1 VTGPPSSVSYQS
13 YLKLDTLLSLQEPL
27 SEYQAAE
34 QMFII
39 VHQVYEL
46 WFKQGIAQLESAI
59 GCLNED
65 RIGEAL
71 FAIRQLTSID
81 RLMVEQI
88 VLLERQNPRHFAAI
102 RRHLGSASG
111 AQSTQYRRLE
121 QLSGGP
127 PARDGASAEPG
138 LWTATCQLIARTG
151 MAMPA
156 GAGTDDEARRVRT
169 VCQIYA
175 SDARDDVALRLLL
188 EALLNHDESFA
199 LFRWRHAMTAGR
211 QLGSVSG
218 TGGSA
223 GREYLERRTLKRFY
237 PELWDVRSFLT
248 DVALADTPRVGTA
261 RSGAGQ

>member
-1 VTGPPSSVSYQS
+1 VTAPATTVSYQS
-13 YLKLDTLLSLQEPL
+13 YLKLEALLGLQEPL
-27 SEYQAAE
+27 SEFRAAE

-59 GCLNED
+59 DCLNGD

-71 FAIRQLTSID
+71 FAIRQLTSLD

-121 QLSGGP
+121 SLSGGP
-127 PARDGASAEPG
+127 PACAGASTEPG

-156 GAGTDDEARRVRT
+156 GPGAQDAARRMRT

-211 QLGSVSG
+211 QLGSASG

-237 PELWDVRSFLT
+237 PELWDARSFLT
-248 DVALADTPRVGTA
+248 DAVLTGTTRDGAD
-261 RSGAGQ
+261 Q

>member
-1 VTGPPSSVSYQS
+1 VTGVSYQS
-13 YLKLDTLLSLQEPL
+13 YLKLDALLDLQEPL
-27 SEYQAAE
+27 SEHPAAE

-59 GCLNED
+59 GCLDAD

-71 FAIRQLTSID
+71 FAIRQLTSLD

-88 VLLERQNPRHFAAI
+88 VLLERQNPHHFAAI

-121 QLSGGP
+121 RLSGGL
-127 PARDGASAEPG
+127 ADGTEPG

-151 MAMPA
+151 MAMPGGDPA
-156 GAGTDDEARRVRT
+156 ARVHT
-169 VCQIYA
+169 ICQIYG
-175 SDARDDVALRLLL
+175 SDAHDHVALRLLL

-211 QLGSVSG
+211 QLGSAAG

-223 GREYLERRTLKRFY
+223 GREYLERRALKRFY
-237 PELWDVRSFLT
+237 PELWEARSFLT
-248 DVALADTPRVGTA
+248 DAALGCPEAV
-261 RSGAGQ
+261 Q